1 MFKSNFKL
9 NPLFELGLRPSSFS
23 LTAKNCLSFSAVEV
37 SGCHFSAPAL
47 KCSKQDPGRVPTA
60 LLPQLLDD
68 GIHHSYDGMRD
79 HLTAK
84 PIQRTLISFR
94 DCYDLH
100 PIVAESDL
108 LRD

>member
-47 KCSKQDPGRVPTA
+47 KCSKQDSSSGTTA
-60 LLPQLLDD
+60 RTDLEFAALDWARLPCAGLVSL
-68 GIHHSYDGMRD
+68 GKD
-79 HLTAK
+79 HRGGKAMPPL
-84 PIQRTLISFR
+84 
-94 DCYDLH
+94 
-100 PIVAESDL
+100 EE
-108 LRD
+108 